1 MMNLLM
7 KNRLA
12 FVGLSIV
19 FCLAAISLLAPW
31 IVLHDPN
38 TQELSA
44 RLIGPSW
51 QHPFGTDELG
61 RDVFSR
67 LIIGSRV
74 SMRVGVSVVFFSSL
88 IGLFLGGAAGFVGG
102 RFDILLNVIIIN
114 SLLAFPGILLA
125 IALVA
130 FLGPGLNNI
139 ILALTVMGWVGYARL
154 ARGQVLKIKNLDF
167 VEAAR
172 AIGATR
178 SRLFLLHVLP
188 HTVQPLLVQAS
199 IGMAGAILA
208 EASLSFLGLGITPPT
223 PSWGSM
229 LNAARSHLF
238 DAPHMLVFPA
248 IILMTTV
255 LSFNFLGDALRDW
268 LDPKSQGLTSS
279 SNFTQP

>member
-1 MMNLLM
+1 MIETFI
-7 KNRLA
+7 KNRLTL
-12 FVGLSIV
+12 VGLSIV
-19 FCLAAISLLAPW
+19 FCLTAIALLAPW

-38 TQELSA
+38 AQELSA
-44 RLIGPSW
+44 RLAGPSW

-67 LIIGSRV
+67 LMIGSRV

-88 IGLFLGGAAGFVGG
+88 IGLFLGGVAGFVGG
-102 RFDILLNVIIIN
+102 RLDIFVNVIIIN
-114 SLLAFPGILLA
+114 SFLAFPGILLA

-139 ILALTVMGWVGYARL
+139 VLALTVMGWVGYARL

-172 AIGATR
+172 AVGASR
-178 SRLFLLHVLP
+178 SRMFLLHVLP
-188 HTVQPLLVQAS
+188 NTIQPLLVQAS

-255 LSFNFLGDALRDW
+255 MSFNFLGDALRDW
-268 LDPKSQGLTSS
+268 LDPKSQGRISTS
-279 SNFTQP
+279 NIMQT